1 MKDFLN
7 PFEGQK
13 IFSNWYFEVSL
24 IFWDVFSEYYL
35 WKSPRTRELRRQRVR
50 GAKVTWVIS
59 SFFSVKVKK
68 GVKLR
73 WLWWWVRPKAKNS
86 NRPSH
91 DERADSEEM
100 DKSYWA
106 VSFKS
111 PKRLDQWAR
120 RIVTPQQKG
129 RHAEEF
135 QPNRQPILSQR
146 QTKARPNFTQ
156 SKPTKKIIFRTVLRK

>member
-1 MKDFLN
+1 MRRFLWVL
-7 PFEGQK
+7 PLEKSSDQRT
-13 IFSNWYFEVSL
+13 SAAA
-24 IFWDVFSEYYL
+24 
-35 WKSPRTRELRRQRVR
+35 SPRSESDLSNFIV
-50 GAKVTWVIS
+50 
-59 SFFSVKVKK
+59 FFRSTLKK

-111 PKRLDQWAR
+111 PKRLDQWAP
-120 RIVTPQQKG
+120 RIITPQQKG

-146 QTKARPNFTQ
+146 QTQARPNFTQ
-156 SKPTKKIIFRTVLRK
+156 SKPTKKKLFFKLAF